1 MGEYAFNAQRSAR
14 IVFPIDRTQIVH
26 EIVLVVTI

>member
-14 IVFPIDRTQIVH
+14 IVFPINQTQIVF
-26 EIVLVVTI
+26 VVAIS